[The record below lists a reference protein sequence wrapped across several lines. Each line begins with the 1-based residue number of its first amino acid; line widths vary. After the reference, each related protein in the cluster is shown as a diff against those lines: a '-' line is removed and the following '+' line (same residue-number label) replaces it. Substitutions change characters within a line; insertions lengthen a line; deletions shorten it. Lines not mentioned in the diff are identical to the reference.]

1 VKHRLLFPVLLLAAL
16 SIGMLAACKQSQ
28 GERCQVTADCE
39 EGLTCNQ
46 GQNPPVCQ
54 GSEGAN
60 PIDGSV
66 PDADPDGPV
75 DATDATDA
83 TDAPPDTL

>member
-1 VKHRLLFPVLLLAAL
+1 VKRLLPFALLTLL
-16 SIGMLAACKQSQ
+16 SAGIIAACKQGE
-28 GERCQVTADCE
+28 GERCQVNRDCDD
-39 EGLTCNQ
+39 GLTCNQ
-46 GQNPPVCQ
+46 GTSPPSCQ
-54 GSEGAN
+54 GVGDEL

-83 TDAPPDTL
+83 PDGPPV